1 MRLRQ
6 QQIKPW
12 RYWNWEA
19 KKSGKQATQ
28 LSESPISIMVFYDFD
43 AGFYGTGRRCAGLRF
58 VNFFCTVPW
67 VSIEGSVLHLSRY
80 PRLEPAATRPLGGPT
95 AAVRTRP

>member
-1 MRLRQ
+1 MRLHQ

-28 LSESPISIMVFYDFD
+28 LSESPISIMVFHDFD
-43 AGFYGTGRRCAGLRF
+43 AGF
-58 VNFFCTVPW
+58 
-67 VSIEGSVLHLSRY
+67 
-80 PRLEPAATRPLGGPT
+80 
-95 AAVRTRP
+95 